1 LYSAFAGA
9 EPPFFTLCP
18 TNCSF
23 RVFRPITPADVVKLV
38 LSLPNKHCLSDPLPT
53 WLLKAN
59 VDILSPFLCQL
70 FNRCLEHGIV
80 PSSFKSGYVTP
91 LLKKADLDAA
101 DVKSYRPITKLS
113 VLSKLLERL
122 VAQQLTEYLTENGLL
137 PELQS
142 AYRVHHSTETA
153 MLKVMGDI
161 LYSTGFR
168 QFGHVVLAGPIGS
181 VRYRRS

>member
-1 LYSAFAGA
+1 MNAIFCHLRKVESMIINYITGIRTATADA

-38 LSLPNKHCLSDPLPT
+38 FSLPKKQCLSDPLST

-80 PSSFKSGYVTP
+80 PSSCKSGYVTP
-91 LLKKADLDAA
+91 LLKKVDLDAA
-101 DVKSYRPITKLS
+101 DVKSYRPITNLS

-142 AYRVHHSTETA
+142 AYRGPPFDRDCYA
-153 MLKVMGDI
+153 
-161 LYSTGFR
+161 
-168 QFGHVVLAGPIGS
+168 QGHG
-181 VRYRRS
+181 

>member
-1 LYSAFAGA
+1 MFEAAIQNKFTTLHCCKVTGVRTATAGA

-18 TNCSF
+18 TSCSF

-38 LSLPNKHCLSDPLPT
+38 LSLPNKQCLSDPLPT

-101 DVKSYRPITKLS
+101 DGKSYRPITNLPSYPSCSNDLS
-113 VLSKLLERL
+113 
-122 VAQQLTEYLTENGLL
+122 
-137 PELQS
+137 
-142 AYRVHHSTETA
+142 HS
-153 MLKVMGDI
+153 
-161 LYSTGFR
+161 S
-168 QFGHVVLAGPIGS
+168 
-181 VRYRRS
+181 